1 MSFGWL
7 VSQRFLN
14 GLMLAVDVMLT
25 ACVPID
31 ETFDHR
37 YAALQ
42 SGYSPFIAA
51 TQNQPSTLDG
61 SRIAP
66 DQTDLINLAAS
77 QSSTAITQPDKPHKN
92 DLLTAMEISLGTDHT
107 ISIWQFYPPA
117 TTAEQMHAQTTR
129 HDIIMQVNNRLFATY
144 KRVTILTPADPFF
157 WPQIGSLIQPV
168 VIQLHYFC
176 SIDCTSIPS
185 SGDGLLQVDFDTNQA
200 QIRNMAL
207 TSRNKSQLIGQLNFN
222 FERLSKNSFLD
233 PNAQLIFS
241 IDSAQQHI
249 FNAKVLGAIDP
260 APAPFSNGA
269 FGAANTKSDN
279 ALTGHVKSK

>member
-1 MSFGWL
+1 
-7 VSQRFLN
+7 
-14 GLMLAVDVMLT
+14 
-25 ACVPID
+25 
-31 ETFDHR
+31 
-37 YAALQ
+37 
-42 SGYSPFIAA
+42 
-51 TQNQPSTLDG
+51 
-61 SRIAP
+61 
-66 DQTDLINLAAS
+66 
-77 QSSTAITQPDKPHKN
+77 
-92 DLLTAMEISLGTDHT
+92 MEISLCPDHT

-117 TTAEQMHAQTTR
+117 TTAEQMHSQTTR
-129 HDIIMQVNNRLFATY
+129 QDFTLRVNSRSFATN
-144 KRVTILTPADPFF
+144 KRITVISPADPFF

-176 SIDCTSIPS
+176 SIDCTSIPF

-260 APAPFSNGA
+260 APAPLSNGA
-269 FGAANTKSDN
+269 FGAADTQSDN
-279 ALTGHVKSK
+279 ALTGHFQGK